1 MDDTKPRTLWAF
13 ASLACAILGSF
24 GFVGFGMLVGLHP
37 FSDTT
42 GVTAGLWIVCLVY
55 PSGVLCLLGVVFGF
69 VALLRIRSGKYGGR
83 AAALTGILL
92 GCLPLAL
99 TGIILGCVPLPFAP
113 ISLLLIHAYGNALR

>member
-42 GVTAGLWIVCLVY
+42 GVTAGLWIVCLVF
-55 PSGVLCLLGVVFGF
+55 PLSLLCLLGVIFGF
-69 VALLRIRSGKYGGR
+69 VALLRIRSGSYGGR
-83 AAALTGILL
+83 WV
-92 GCLPLAL
+92 AL
-99 TGIILGCVPLPFAP
+99 TGIILGFLPLGLTG
-113 ISLLLIHAYGNALR
+113 IMLGWW